1 MSESKSQV
9 LKILNTIPDEMS
21 EMEIVER
28 LYMLTRLEHSIE
40 RCEKEGVYSDEEV
53 TAHFQNRRVELPA

>member
-9 LKILNTIPDEMS
+9 LKILNTTSDEMS

-28 LYMLTRLEHSIE
+28 LYMLIRLEHSIE
-40 RCEKEGVYSDEEV
+40 RCEKII
-53 TAHFQNRRVELPA
+53 QWKQ

>member
-9 LKILNTIPDEMS
+9 LKILNTTSDEMS

-28 LYMLTRLEHSIE
+28 LYMPTRLEHSIE
-40 RCEKEGVYSDEEV
+40 HCEKII
-53 TAHFQNRRVELPA
+53 QWKQ